1 MIENRLSRESYSLVS
16 DLYKMQTDTDTAGR
30 IVQLRGWVRTNRDN
44 GHIGFIE
51 LNDGSCFTGCQIVYD
66 MDSAPALKD
75 ATKYLT
81 GCSIDVSG
89 VYTLTPE
96 AKQPFEIKAQDITLL
111 GSCDADFPMQKKRH
125 SLEFLREIP
134 HLRTR
139 TNTFSALFRVRSIL
153 CAAIHDYLR
162 ANGFLYITT
171 PLITGNDAEGAG
183 EVFTVTTRSDN
194 DYENDFFSKHA
205 CLTVSGQ
212 LHVEPF
218 ALAYG
223 RVYTFGPTFRAENS
237 NTTTHASEF
246 WMIEPEIAFADLQDD
261 MAVMEGLTK
270 YCIKTVLEQ
279 AEPEM
284 KFFNDFIDKDHTL
297 IARLQ
302 AVAESNFKVLTY
314 TEAIECLKESNVD
327 FRFPYEWGADLKTEH
342 ERYICE
348 QVAKGPVFITDYP
361 KDIKAFYMRMN
372 DDGKTVA
379 ACDMLVPGVGE
390 LIGGSQREER
400 YDHLIKRMNEMN
412 VPLDPLKWYSDLRR
426 FGTVKHAG
434 FGVGLER
441 FILYLTGIG
450 NIRDTIPYPRTP
462 GNIIF

>member
-1 MIENRLSRESYSLVS
+1 MTQNTHTLISELH
-16 DLYKMQTDTDTAGR
+16 KMKDAQDAEGR
-30 IVQLRGWVRTNRDN
+30 SVRLRGWVRTNRDN
-44 GHIGFIE
+44 GHVGFIE
-51 LNDGSCFTGCQIVYD
+51 LNDGSCFSGCQIVYD
-66 MDSAPALKD
+66 MDADSALKD
-75 ATKYLT
+75 AVKYLT
-81 GCSIDVSG
+81 GCSIEVGG
-89 VYTLTPE
+89 VFKLTPE
-96 AKQPFEIKAQDITLL
+96 AKQPFEVLAREIILL
-111 GSCDADFPMQKKRH
+111 GSCDPDFPMQKKRH
-125 SLEFLREIP
+125 SLEFMREIP

-139 TNTFSALFRVRSIL
+139 TNTFSALFRVRSVL
-153 CAAIHDYLR
+153 CAAIHDYLQS
-162 ANGFLYITT
+162 NGFLYITT
-171 PLITGNDAEGAG
+171 PIITGNDAEGAG
-183 EVFTVTTRSDN
+183 EVFTVTTRADG
-194 DYENDFFSKHA
+194 DYENDFFGKHA

-246 WMIEPEIAFADLQDD
+246 WMIEPEIAFADLKDD
-261 MAVMEGLTK
+261 MAVMEGLIK
-270 YCIKTVLEQ
+270 HCIKTVLSQ
-279 AEPEM
+279 AGPEM
-284 KFFNDFIDKDHTL
+284 KFFNDLIDKGHTL
-297 IARLQ
+297 ISRLE
-302 AVAESNFKVLTY
+302 AVAESSFKTLTY
-314 TEAIECLKESNVD
+314 TEAVDCLKKSNVE
-327 FRFPYEWGADLKTEH
+327 FKYPYEWGSDLKTEH

-348 QVAKGPVFITDYP
+348 QVAGGPVFITDYP

-400 YDHLIKRMNEMN
+400 YDHLVRRMNEMN
-412 VPLDPLKWYSDLRR
+412 IPLEPLKWYTDLRR

>member
-1 MIENRLSRESYSLVS
+1 MIQNNDTRIS
-16 DLYKMQTDTDTAGR
+16 DLYKIQTEQDADGR
-30 IVQLRGWVRTNRDN
+30 SVRLRGWVRTNRDN

-51 LNDGSCFTGCQIVYD
+51 LNDGSSFSGCQIVYD
-66 MDSAPALKD
+66 MDGDGSLKE
-75 ATKYLT
+75 AVKYLT
-81 GCSIDVSG
+81 GCSVEVHG
-89 VYTLTPE
+89 AFRLTPG
-96 AKQPFEIKAQDITLL
+96 AKQPFEIHAREITLL
-111 GSCDADFPMQKKRH
+111 GGCDPDFPMQKKRH
-125 SLEFLREIP
+125 SLEFLREVP

-139 TNTFSALFRVRSIL
+139 TNTFSALFRVRSVL
-153 CAAIHDYLR
+153 CAAIHDYLK

-171 PLITGNDAEGAG
+171 PIITGNDAEGAG
-183 EVFTVTTRSDN
+183 EVFTVTTRTDG
-194 DYENDFFSKHA
+194 DYDKDFFGKHA

-246 WMIEPEIAFADLQDD
+246 WMIEPEMAFADLKDD
-261 MAVMEGLTK
+261 MAVMEGLVK
-270 YCIKTVLEQ
+270 YCIKTVL
-279 AEPEM
+279 AEAGPEM
-284 KFFNDFIDKDHTL
+284 TFFNDLIDKSHTL
-297 IARLQ
+297 ISRLK
-302 AVAESNFKVLTY
+302 AVAESGFTVLTY
-314 TEAIECLKESNVD
+314 TEAIDCLKNSKAD
-327 FRFPYEWGADLKTEH
+327 FKYPYEWGCDLKTEH

-372 DDGKTVA
+372 DDEKTVA

-400 YDHLIKRMNEMN
+400 YDQLVRRMKEMDI
-412 VPLDPLKWYSDLRR
+412 PIEPLKWYVDLRR

>member
-1 MIENRLSRESYSLVS
+1 MIHENYQRIS
-16 DLYKMQTDTDTAGR
+16 DLYRMKDDGS
-30 IVQLRGWVRTNRDN
+30 VSGKPVNLRGWIRTNRNN

-51 LNDGSCFTGCQIVYD
+51 LNDGSCFSGCQIVYD
-66 MDSAPALKD
+66 MDAGGSLKE
-75 ATKYLT
+75 AAKYLT
-81 GCSIDVSG
+81 GCSIEVSG
-89 VYTLTPE
+89 TFLLTPE
-96 AKQPFEIKAQDITLL
+96 AKQPFEVHAGNIVLL
-111 GSCDADFPMQKKRH
+111 GDCDPDYPMQKKRH

-153 CAAIHDYLR
+153 CAAIHDYLQQ
-162 ANGFLYITT
+162 NGFLYITT
-171 PLITGNDAEGAG
+171 PVITGNDAEGAG
-183 EVFTVTTRSDN
+183 EVFTVTTRDDGN
-194 DYENDFFSKHA
+194 YEEDFFGKRA

-246 WMIEPEIAFADLQDD
+246 WMVEPEIAFADLKDD
-261 MAVMEGLTK
+261 MAVMEGLIK
-270 YCIKTVLEQ
+270 YCIKTVLEKAGQ
-279 AEPEM
+279 EM

-297 IARLQ
+297 LERLHT
-302 AVAESNFKVLTY
+302 VAESPFQVLTY
-314 TEAIECLKESNVD
+314 TEAVECLKKSGVD
-327 FRFPYEWGADLKTEH
+327 FKFPCEWGVDLKTEH

-361 KDIKAFYMRMN
+361 KDIKAFYMRLN
-372 DDGKTVA
+372 DDGRTVA

-400 YDHLIKRMNEMN
+400 HDYLIRRMDEMGI
-412 VPLDPLKWYSDLRR
+412 PAEPLKWYADLRR

-441 FILYLTGIG
+441 FILYLTSIG

-462 GNIIF
+462 GNLMF

>member
-1 MIENRLSRESYSLVS
+1 
-16 DLYKMQTDTDTAGR
+16 MQADKDAAGR
-30 IVQLRGWVRTNRDN
+30 PVLLRGWVRTNRDN

-51 LNDGSCFTGCQIVYD
+51 LNDGSCFSGCQIVYD
-66 MDSAPALKD
+66 MDSNSGLKE

-81 GCSIDVSG
+81 GCSIEVRG
-89 VYTLTPE
+89 VFKLTPE
-96 AKQPFEIKAQDITLL
+96 AKQAFEISAQEITLL
-111 GSCDADFPMQKKRH
+111 GGCDPDFPMQKKRH
-125 SLEFLREIP
+125 SLEFMREIP

-139 TNTFSALFRVRSIL
+139 TNTFSALFRVRDIL

-171 PLITGNDAEGAG
+171 PIITGNDAEGAG
-183 EVFTVTTRSDN
+183 EVFTVTTRADG
-194 DYENDFFSKHA
+194 DYDNDFFGKHA
-205 CLTVSGQ
+205 CMTVSGQ

-246 WMIEPEIAFADLQDD
+246 WMIEPEIAFADLKDD
-261 MAVMEGLTK
+261 MAVMEGLIK

-279 AEPEM
+279 ASPEM
-284 KFFNDFIDKDHTL
+284 KFFNDLIDKDHTL
-297 IARLQ
+297 ISRLE
-302 AVAESNFKVLTY
+302 AVAESSFKVLTY
-314 TEAIECLKESNVD
+314 TEAVDCLKKSGVE
-327 FRFPYEWGADLKTEH
+327 FKYPYEWGSDLKTEH

-400 YDHLIKRMNEMN
+400 YDQLVGRMNELGI
-412 VPLDPLKWYSDLRR
+412 PLEPLKWYIDLRR
-426 FGTVKHAG
+426 FGTVKHSG

>member
-1 MIENRLSRESYSLVS
+1 MTGNTHILISE
-16 DLYKMQTDTDTAGR
+16 LYKMQTAQDAEGR
-30 IVQLRGWVRTNRDN
+30 RVRLRGWVRTNRDN

-51 LNDGSCFTGCQIVYD
+51 LNDGSCFSGCQIVYD
-66 MDSAPALKD
+66 MDADSALKD
-75 ATKYLT
+75 AAKYLT
-81 GCSIDVSG
+81 GCSIEVGG
-89 VYTLTPE
+89 VFKLTPG
-96 AKQPFEIKAQDITLL
+96 AKQPFEVLAREIILL
-111 GSCDADFPMQKKRH
+111 GNCDPDFPMQKKRH
-125 SLEFLREIP
+125 SFEFMREIP

-139 TNTFSALFRVRSIL
+139 TNTFSALFRVRSVL

-162 ANGFLYITT
+162 SNGFLYITT
-171 PLITGNDAEGAG
+171 PIITGNDAEGAG
-183 EVFTVTTRSDN
+183 EVFTVTTRTDG
-194 DYENDFFSKHA
+194 DYENDFFGKRA

-212 LHVEPF
+212 LHLEPF

-246 WMIEPEIAFADLQDD
+246 WMVEPEIAFADLKDD
-261 MAVMEGLTK
+261 MAVMEGLIK
-270 YCIKTVLEQ
+270 HCIKTVLSE
-279 AEPEM
+279 AGPEM
-284 KFFNDFIDKDHTL
+284 KFFNDFIDKEHTL
-297 IARLQ
+297 ISRLE
-302 AVAESNFKVLTY
+302 AVAESDFKTLTY
-314 TEAIECLKESNVD
+314 TEAVDCLKKSGVD
-327 FRFPYEWGADLKTEH
+327 FKFPYKWGLDLKTEH

-348 QVAKGPVFITDYP
+348 QVAGGPVFITDYP
-361 KDIKAFYMRMN
+361 KDIKAFYMRLN

-400 YDHLIKRMNEMN
+400 YDYLLWRMNEMGI
-412 VPLDPLKWYSDLRR
+412 PLEPLKWYADLRR

-462 GNIIF
+462 GSIIF

>member
-1 MIENRLSRESYSLVS
+1 MIQDSYQRIS
-16 DLYKMQTDTDTAGR
+16 DLFSMKEAGETSGKP
-30 IVQLRGWVRTNRDN
+30 VALRGWVRTNRDN

-66 MDSAPALKD
+66 MDANASLKE
-75 ATKYLT
+75 AARYLT
-81 GCSIDVSG
+81 GCSIEVSG
-89 VYTLTPE
+89 TFQLTPE
-96 AKQPFEIKAQDITLL
+96 AKQPFEVHAGSIELL
-111 GSCDADFPMQKKRH
+111 GGCDPDFPMQKKRH
-125 SLEFLREIP
+125 SLEFLREMP

-139 TNTFSALFRVRSIL
+139 TNTFSALFRVRSVL
-153 CAAIHDYLR
+153 CAAIHDYLQQ
-162 ANGFLYITT
+162 NGFLYITT

-183 EVFTVTTRSDN
+183 EVFTVTTRD
-194 DYENDFFSKHA
+194 DAKYEEDFFGKHA

-218 ALAYG
+218 ALSYG

-246 WMIEPEIAFADLQDD
+246 WMIEPEIAFADLKDD
-261 MAVMEGLTK
+261 MAVMEGLIR
-270 YCIKTVLEQ
+270 YCIKTVLEK
-279 AEPEM
+279 AGPEM
-284 KFFNDFIDKDHTL
+284 KFFNDLIDKDHTL
-297 IARLQ
+297 VARLQ
-302 AVAESNFKVLTY
+302 AVADSSFKVLTY
-314 TEAIECLKESNVD
+314 TEAVECLKKSGVD
-327 FRFPYEWGADLKTEH
+327 FKYPCDWGCDLKTEH

-400 YDHLIKRMNEMN
+400 YDYLLKRMGEMGI
-412 VPLDPLKWYSDLRR
+412 PAEPLKWYVDLRR

-462 GNIIF
+462 GNLIY

>member
-1 MIENRLSRESYSLVS
+1 MPDNTYQRISELFG
-16 DLYKMQTDTDTAGR
+16 MTGDTGADGR
-30 IVQLRGWVRTNRDN
+30 PVRVRGWVRTNRDN

-51 LNDGSCFTGCQIVYD
+51 LNDGSCFSGCQIVYD
-66 MDSAPALKD
+66 MDGNGRLREASR
-75 ATKYLT
+75 YLT
-81 GCSIDVSG
+81 GCSIEVAGSFR
-89 VYTLTPE
+89 LTPG
-96 AKQPFEIKAQDITLL
+96 AKQPFEIAAEDIALL
-111 GSCDADFPMQKKRH
+111 GGCDPDFPMQKKRH
-125 SLEFLREIP
+125 SLEFLREMP

-139 TNTFSALFRVRSIL
+139 TNTFSALFRVRSVL
-153 CAAIHDYLR
+153 CAAIHDYLQQ
-162 ANGFLYITT
+162 NGFLYITT
-171 PLITGNDAEGAG
+171 PIITGNDAEGAG
-183 EVFTVTTRSDN
+183 EVFTATTRN
-194 DYENDFFSKHA
+194 DGDYTQDFFGKHA

-246 WMIEPEIAFADLQDD
+246 WMIEPEIAFADLKDD
-261 MAVMEGLTK
+261 MAVMEGLIK
-270 YCIKTVLEQ
+270 YCIRTVLEK
-279 AEPEM
+279 AGPEM
-284 KFFNDFIDKDHTL
+284 KFFNDLIDQSHTL
-297 IARLQ
+297 LARLE
-302 AVAESNFKVLTY
+302 AVADSAFKTLTY
-314 TEAIECLKESNVD
+314 TEAIDCLKASSVD
-327 FRFPYEWGADLKTEH
+327 FKYPYEWGDDLKTEH

-400 YDHLIKRMNEMN
+400 YDQLVRRMEEMHI
-412 VPLDPLKWYSDLRR
+412 PAEPLKWYTDLRR

-462 GNIIF
+462 GNLIF

>member
-1 MIENRLSRESYSLVS
+1 MIENTHTHISELF
-16 DLYKMQTDTDTAGR
+16 KMQAVQEADGR
-30 IVQLRGWVRTNRDN
+30 IVGLRGWVRTNRDN

-51 LNDGSCFTGCQIVYD
+51 LNDGSCFSGCQIVYD
-66 MDSAPALKD
+66 MDSDISLKE

-81 GCSIDVSG
+81 GSSIEVQG
-89 VYTLTPE
+89 AFRLTPG
-96 AKQPFEIKAQDITLL
+96 AKQPFEIQAREITLL
-111 GSCDADFPMQKKRH
+111 GGCDPDFPMQKKRH

-139 TNTFSALFRVRSIL
+139 TNTFSALFRVRSVL

-162 ANGFLYITT
+162 SNGFLYITT
-171 PLITGNDAEGAG
+171 PLITSNDAEGAG
-183 EVFTVTTRSDN
+183 EAFTVTTRTDSDY
-194 DYENDFFSKHA
+194 DNDFFGKHA

-246 WMIEPEIAFADLQDD
+246 WMIEPEIAFADLKDD
-261 MAVMEGLTK
+261 MAVMEGLIK
-270 YCIKTVLEQ
+270 SCIKTVLQE
-279 AEPEM
+279 AAPEM
-284 KFFNDFIDKDHTL
+284 KFFNDLIDKDHTL
-297 IARLQ
+297 ISRLE
-302 AVAESNFKVLTY
+302 AVAESGFKVLTY
-314 TEAIECLKESNVD
+314 TEAIDCLKKANAN
-327 FRFPYEWGADLKTEH
+327 FKYPYEWGSDLKTEH

-400 YDHLIKRMNEMN
+400 YDCLINRMNELQI
-412 VPLDPLKWYSDLRR
+412 PIEPLKWYVDLRR

-462 GNIIF
+462 GSIIF

>member
-1 MIENRLSRESYSLVS
+1 MIQSGYQLIS
-16 DLYKMQTDTDTAGR
+16 DLYKMKDDSGAAGKAVN
-30 IVQLRGWVRTNRDN
+30 IRGWIRTNRDN

-51 LNDGSCFTGCQIVYD
+51 LNDGSCFSGCQLVYD
-66 MDSAPALKD
+66 MDANGELKE
-75 ATKYLT
+75 ASKYLT
-81 GCSIDVSG
+81 GYSIEVSG
-89 VYTLTPE
+89 TFKPTPG
-96 AKQPFEIKAQDITLL
+96 AKQPFEVLAQEVLLL
-111 GSCDADFPMQKKRH
+111 GSCDPDFPMQKKRH
-125 SLEFLREIP
+125 TLEFMREIP

-153 CAAIHDYLR
+153 CAAIHDYLQQ
-162 ANGFLYITT
+162 NGFLYITT
-171 PLITGNDAEGAG
+171 PIITGNDAEGAG
-183 EVFTVTTRSDN
+183 EVFTVTTRNDA
-194 DYENDFFSKHA
+194 DYENDFFGKHA
-205 CLTVSGQ
+205 CMTVSGQ

-218 ALAYG
+218 ALSYG

-246 WMIEPEIAFADLQDD
+246 WMIEPELAFADLQDD
-261 MAVMEGLTK
+261 MAVMEGLIK
-270 YCIKTVLEQ
+270 YCIKTVLEK
-279 AEPEM
+279 AAPEM
-284 KFFNDFIDKDHTL
+284 QFFNDLIDKEHTL
-297 IARLQ
+297 ISRLQ
-302 AVAESNFKVLTY
+302 AVADSSFKVLTY
-314 TEAIECLKESNVD
+314 TEAVECLRESGVD
-327 FRFPYEWGADLKTEH
+327 FKYPYDWGCDLKTEH

-400 YDHLIKRMNEMN
+400 YDHLVKRMSE
-412 VPLDPLKWYSDLRR
+412 LDIPVEPLKWYVDLRR

-462 GNIIF
+462 GNLTF

>member
-1 MIENRLSRESYSLVS
+1 MIDNQHTLISN
-16 DLYKMQTDTDTAGR
+16 LYKMQSEKDAGGR
-30 IVQLRGWVRTNRDN
+30 CVLLRGWVRTNRDN

-51 LNDGSCFTGCQIVYD
+51 LNDGSCFSGCQVVYD
-66 MDSAPALKD
+66 MDADNSLKE
-75 ATKYLT
+75 AAKYLT
-81 GCSIDVSG
+81 GCSLEVRG
-89 VYTLTPE
+89 TFKLTLE
-96 AKQPFEIKAQDITLL
+96 AKQPFEISAQNITLL
-111 GSCDADFPMQKKRH
+111 GSCDGDFPMQKKRH
-125 SLEFLREIP
+125 SLEFLREMP

-162 ANGFLYITT
+162 SNGFLYITT
-171 PLITGNDAEGAG
+171 PIITGNDAEGAG
-183 EVFTVTTRSDN
+183 EVFTVTTREDG
-194 DYENDFFSKHA
+194 DYDKDFFGKHA

-246 WMIEPEIAFADLQDD
+246 WMIEPEIAFADLKDD
-261 MAVMEGLTK
+261 MAVMEGLIK

-279 AEPEM
+279 AGPEM
-284 KFFNDFIDKDHTL
+284 KFFNDLIDKDHTL
-297 IARLQ
+297 ISRLET
-302 AVAESNFKVLTY
+302 VAESAFKTLTY
-314 TEAIECLKESNVD
+314 TEAIDCLKKADVD
-327 FRFPYEWGADLKTEH
+327 FKYPYEWGSDLKTEH

-348 QVAKGPVFITDYP
+348 KIANGPVFITDYP

-400 YDHLIKRMNEMN
+400 YDHLVRRMNELN
-412 VPLDPLKWYSDLRR
+412 IPLEPLKWYIDLRR

>member
-1 MIENRLSRESYSLVS
+1 MIDNQHTLISN
-16 DLYKMQTDTDTAGR
+16 LYNMQSEKDAGGR
-30 IVQLRGWVRTNRDN
+30 CVLLRGWVRTNRDN

-51 LNDGSCFTGCQIVYD
+51 LNDGSCFSGCQVVYD
-66 MDSAPALKD
+66 MDADNSLKE
-75 ATKYLT
+75 AAKYLT
-81 GCSIDVSG
+81 GCSLEVRG
-89 VYTLTPE
+89 TFKLTPE
-96 AKQPFEIKAQDITLL
+96 AKQPFEISAQNITLL
-111 GSCDADFPMQKKRH
+111 GSCDGDFPMQKKRH
-125 SLEFLREIP
+125 SLEFLREMP

-162 ANGFLYITT
+162 SNGFLYITT
-171 PLITGNDAEGAG
+171 PIITGNDAEGAG
-183 EVFTVTTRSDN
+183 EVFTVTTREDG
-194 DYENDFFSKHA
+194 DYDKDFFGKHA

-246 WMIEPEIAFADLQDD
+246 WMIEPEIAFADLKDD
-261 MAVMEGLTK
+261 MAVMEGLIK

-279 AEPEM
+279 AGPEM
-284 KFFNDFIDKDHTL
+284 KFFNDLIDKDHTL
-297 IARLQ
+297 ISRLET
-302 AVAESNFKVLTY
+302 VAESGFKTLTY
-314 TEAIECLKESNVD
+314 TEAIDCLKKADVD
-327 FRFPYEWGADLKTEH
+327 FKYPYEWGSDLKTEH

-348 QVAKGPVFITDYP
+348 KIANGPVFITDYP

-400 YDHLIKRMNEMN
+400 YDHLVRRMNELN
-412 VPLDPLKWYSDLRR
+412 IPLEPLKWYIDLRR

-462 GNIIF
+462 SNIIF

>member
-1 MIENRLSRESYSLVS
+1 MIYDNYQRIS
-16 DLYKMQTDTDTAGR
+16 DLYRMKDDGDVSGKHV
-30 IVQLRGWVRTNRDN
+30 ILRGWIRTNRNN

-51 LNDGSCFTGCQIVYD
+51 LNDGSCFSGCQIVYG
-66 MDSAPALKD
+66 MDDGGSLKE
-75 ATKYLT
+75 AARYLT
-81 GCSIDVSG
+81 GCSVEVSG
-89 VYTLTPE
+89 KFLLTPE
-96 AKQPFEIKAQDITLL
+96 AKQPFEVHAGSIVLL
-111 GSCDADFPMQKKRH
+111 GNCDPDYPMQKKRH

-153 CAAIHDYLR
+153 CAAIHDYLQQ
-162 ANGFLYITT
+162 NGFLYIAT

-183 EVFTVTTRSDN
+183 EVFTVTTRDDGN
-194 DYENDFFSKHA
+194 YAEDFFGKRA

-246 WMIEPEIAFADLQDD
+246 WMIEPEIAFADLKDD
-261 MAVMEGLTK
+261 MAVMEGLIK
-270 YCIKTVLEQ
+270 YCIKTVLEKAGQ
-279 AEPEM
+279 EM

-297 IARLQ
+297 LERLQ
-302 AVAESNFKVLTY
+302 AVAESDFQVLTY
-314 TEAIECLKESNVD
+314 TEAVECLKKSGLD
-327 FRFPYEWGADLKTEH
+327 FKYPCDWGDDLKTEH

-361 KDIKAFYMRMN
+361 KDIKAFYMRLN
-372 DDGKTVA
+372 DDGRTVA

-400 YDHLIKRMNEMN
+400 YDYLIRRMDEMGI
-412 VPLDPLKWYSDLRR
+412 PTEPLKWYTDLRR
-426 FGTVKHAG
+426 YGTVKHAG

-441 FILYLTGIG
+441 FILYLTSIG

-462 GNIIF
+462 GNLMF